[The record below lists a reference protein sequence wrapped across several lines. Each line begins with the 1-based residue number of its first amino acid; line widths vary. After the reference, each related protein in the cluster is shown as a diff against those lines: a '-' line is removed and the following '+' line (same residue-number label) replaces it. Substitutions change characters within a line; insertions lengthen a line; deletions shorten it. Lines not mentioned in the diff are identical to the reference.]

1 VRTLK
6 NLNLPKDVKKTAN
19 LLVGVSFGPDSMAL
33 LHRLMQES
41 FKDLHVAH
49 VHHGLR
55 KESDEE
61 MRRLEEFC
69 KKHALS
75 FYSKRLNT
83 DPEGN
88 NLEDRMRQE
97 RMRFFKEIYDEIG
110 AEALVLG
117 HQANEQVETGLKRLF
132 EGAHFSSLK
141 GMEEC
146 RELFGMR
153 ILRPQLKDWKKDLLA
168 YLERFGIPYAIDASN
183 LSSSYLRGRMRSE
196 MVPFIETKFGKGCEE
211 NISFFM
217 DKMGEWEKYL
227 DQKIFSALEQ
237 RIEGPFGVFFPL
249 EILEKLEPLE
259 LDHLLH
265 KSEVKNRC
273 TRERIAMHLVK
284 KEFGKTITE
293 NILMCH
299 LEKVGLF
306 LLKKPIVFTE
316 TMPQKGDKRGWLPF
330 WKGEIGY
337 FPAPN
342 GQKWIL
348 LESDKTKRKEKI
360 FKRFSKQKIPVF
372 LRKKLYVLEDE
383 GKVIYEF
390 LSL

>member
-1 VRTLK
+1 M
-6 NLNLPKDVKKTAN
+6 
-19 LLVGVSFGPDSMAL
+19 GVSFGPDSMAV
-33 LHRLMQES
+33 LHRLMQEA

-61 MRRLEEFC
+61 MLRLEEFC
-69 KKHALS
+69 KIHALC
-75 FYSKRLNT
+75 FYSKRLDLN
-83 DPEGN
+83 PGGN

-97 RMRFFKEIYDEIG
+97 RMRFFKEIYDKIG

-117 HQANEQVETGLKRLF
+117 HQANEQVETGLKRIF

-153 ILRPQLKDWKKDLLA
+153 ILRPQLKDWKKNLVA
-168 YLERFGIPYAIDASN
+168 YLEHFEIPFAIDLSN
-183 LSSSYLRGRMRSE
+183 LSSSFLRGRMRSE
-196 MVPFIETKFGKGCEE
+196 MVPILRKQFGKDIEE

-217 DKMGEWEKYL
+217 EKMGEWEKYL
-227 DQKIFSALEQ
+227 DQKIFSTLEK
-237 RIEGPFGVFFPL
+237 RVEGPFGVFFPL

-259 LDHLLH
+259 LDHLLY
-265 KSEVKNRC
+265 KSEVKNRS
-273 TRERIAMHLVK
+273 TRERIAMHLLK
-284 KEFGKTITE
+284 KEFGKTVTE
-293 NILMCH
+293 NILVCH

-306 LLKKPIVFTE
+306 LLKKPIVFSE

-337 FPAPN
+337 FPATS

-348 LESDKTKRKEKI
+348 LEAHKTKRKEKI
-360 FKRFSKQKIPVF
+360 LKRFSEQKIPVF
-372 LRKKLYVLEDE
+372 LRKNLYVLEDE